1 MRATRA
7 TGRNAA
13 VLKYDIL
20 TALGTHGCAADRGLQ
35 RLVLRFVTLIVARYN
50 WQSDELAAGQREV
63 AALWSVD
70 ERTVKREFARLR
82 ELGWLEIR
90 RASARGRV
98 AVHGLG
104 IEAILSGTAGD
115 WSRVGPDFV
124 ARMTGGSK
132 PGGTAPA
139 GNVIAFPA
147 AAVPPATPDDTG
159 TGPWPRMR
167 AALSAENPTLFSAWF
182 AALTAEPGPGDR
194 LRLRAPSRF
203 HASFVATHHQARL
216 DLLARR
222 IDPALAGVEI
232 GA

>member
-50 WQSDELAAGQREV
+50 WQSDELAAGQREI

-115 WSRVGPDFV
+115 WPRVGPDFV
-124 ARMTGGSK
+124 ARMAAGGK
-132 PGGTAPA
+132 PAGTAPA

-147 AAVPPATPDDTG
+147 AAVAPAEDTG
-159 TGPWPRMR
+159 ASPWARMR

-182 AALTAEPGPGDR
+182 AALTAEPGPADR

-216 DLLARR
+216 ELLARR
-222 IDPALAGVEI
+222 IDPAITGVEI